1 MWQSCSVPA
10 GERVAKSSYSRHGSK
25 LAQAPS
31 LIVVAQPVEAM
42 RGARCESE
50 SEGEGE
56 GEGDGDDLAD
66 GQRNY
71 RWKLYVGSCTKLSPA
86 DLFRVGHLNGPN
98 MYFCV
103 KAPRIEIHGAG
114 GRTTVAKRKRNEK
127 LSVGLSLAGASESIV
142 SKASELCREHRHGHG
157 QRSLNCK

>member
-1 MWQSCSVPA
+1 MAELLCPGRRACS
-10 GERVAKSSYSRHGSK
+10 KSSYSSHGSK
-25 LAQAPS
+25 LAQELS
-31 LIVVAQPVEAM
+31 FIVVAQPAEAM
-42 RGARCESE
+42 RGARC
-50 SEGEGE
+50 E

-71 RWKLYVGSCTKLSPA
+71 RWKLYVGSCTKLSPE